1 MSQQTVL
8 RANLAVA
15 GAVGGRQLRHAFLN
29 PALAVPSIVFPVFF
43 LVAFAGG
50 LQRVG
55 DVPGF
60 SFRSGYTA
68 FQFIFVFLQS
78 SAFTGVFTGFGVAA
92 DWEAGFV
99 RRILLGAPYRQ
110 GMLLGYAFAAAV
122 RWLASLGVITVGALL
137 AGMEVNGNPAMIAG
151 LVGLGLLVNA
161 GATLWA
167 VGIAMRFKS
176 LQAGPMMQVPIFV
189 LLFLAPVYVP
199 LDLLTGWIHA
209 VASWNP
215 MTAIIDSSRG
225 YIDGNPVNSALAFA
239 CAAGLFALLVVWAVT
254 GLRRAEQGE

>member
-1 MSQQTVL
+1 MSGQSVL
-8 RANLAVA
+8 HSNLAVA

-50 LQRVG
+50 LQKVG

-60 SFRSGYTA
+60 AFESGYTA

-78 SAFTGVFTGFGVAA
+78 SAFTGIFTGFGVAA

-99 RRILLGAPYRQ
+99 RRILLAAPYRQ
-110 GMLLGYAFAAAV
+110 GMLLGYAFAAAA
-122 RWLASLGVITVGALL
+122 RWLATIVIVTGGALL
-137 AGMEVNGNPAMIAG
+137 AGMEVNGNAAMIAG
-151 LVGLGLLVNA
+151 LAGLGLLVNVA
-161 GATLWA
+161 ATLWG

-176 LQAGPMMQVPIFV
+176 LQAGPMMQVPVFV

-215 MTAIIDSSRG
+215 MTAIINSSRG
-225 YIDGNPVNSALAFA
+225 YIDGNPVDSTLAFA
-239 CAAGLFALLVVWAVT
+239 CAVVLLALLAVWAVT
-254 GLRRAEQGE
+254 GLRRAERGE